1 MEAKKVTIEGL
12 HENSL
17 RGKAR
22 RTLMVTSGASSASL
36 IEDEPFYFVHGGRE
50 TDAFEVGGESKFIVC
65 FSGIEPFKKPGLSDW
80 RRCLWGG
87 HNFERLGSSGIT
99 LVFHWPAAAFLQP
112 PITLSRSVVDELTP
126 NVGSA
131 IERISFSTSS
141 NQESE
146 SEVLSQRGTFVLAH
160 TQEMLFSREVELRTA
175 ELPRWKPHLAIDRRT
190 LDRNNE

>member
-1 MEAKKVTIEGL
+1 MEAKKVTIDGL

-17 RGKAR
+17 RGKTPR
-22 RTLMVTSGASSASL
+22 PLMVTSGASSASL

-99 LVFHWPAAAFLQP
+99 LVFHWPTATFLQP
-112 PITLSRSVVDELTP
+112 PITLSRSVVDEL
-126 NVGSA
+126 
-131 IERISFSTSS
+131 
-141 NQESE
+141 
-146 SEVLSQRGTFVLAH
+146 
-160 TQEMLFSREVELRTA
+160 
-175 ELPRWKPHLAIDRRT
+175 
-190 LDRNNE
+190 